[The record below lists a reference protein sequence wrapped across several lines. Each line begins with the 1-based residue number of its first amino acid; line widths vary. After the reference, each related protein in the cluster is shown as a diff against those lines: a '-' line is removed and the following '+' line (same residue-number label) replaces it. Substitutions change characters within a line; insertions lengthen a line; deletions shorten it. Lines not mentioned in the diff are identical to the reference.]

1 MYPCPICG
9 RPYSTVDPKEWH
21 VDPAVCRRCRKV
33 VMSQQLIF
41 FVGPDMCGKT
51 EISKAVSRALGV
63 PYFKATSEHTSF
75 LSSRVS
81 KNDQFLNQL
90 RFADPRVL
98 DILRQTGHS
107 IVFDRGFPCEYA
119 YSKVMGRETDMVM
132 LKHVDE
138 AYAALGAVVVFCH
151 RSSYSGIH
159 DDLDP
164 TVGPELLIKLHNE
177 YYDFLTNVSKCKR
190 LWLNVDDEDLNR
202 EVTEVL
208 DFVTRNQ

>member
-1 MYPCPICG
+1 
-9 RPYSTVDPKEWH
+9 
-21 VDPAVCRRCRKV
+21 
-33 VMSQQLIF
+33 MSKQRLIF

-51 EISKAVSRALGV
+51 EISKAVSKATGI
-63 PYFKATSEHTSF
+63 PYYKATSEHTSF

-119 YSKVMGRETDMVM
+119 YSRVMGRETDMVM
-132 LKHVDE
+132 LKHIDE
-138 AYAALGAVVVFCH
+138 AYAALDAKIIFCH
-151 RSSYSGIH
+151 RSSYAGIT

-164 TVGPELLIKLHNE
+164 TVGEELLVKLHKVYE
-177 YYDFLTNVSKCKR
+177 EFGAWTQCRMLR
-190 LWLNVDDEDLNR
+190 LNVDDEDLNR
-202 EVTEVL
+202 EVTDVL
-208 DFVTRNQ
+208 DFITR